1 MLKFITKVLGK
12 KTYRL
17 YLNPDTNEYQKP
29 SNLRNYVK
37 SLGMT
42 EQDWY
47 NDRVLDKD
55 QDGNP
60 VIPVC
65 RLRGCNNPCRFISL
79 ISGYSEFCSNNH
91 SISFGKTLEGR
102 IAKHGVEEGTRLHNE
117 IRVKTGKARSLGG
130 YIERYGP
137 DLGAKKWNEYRTK
150 MSNKVSL
157 SGLISELG
165 VKLGTDRYNE
175 LSRIRKESVSFE
187 GLSKKYGEDK
197 AKELLKEKRRKASYR
212 LTLEGSID
220 LYGEEDGTRRYNE
233 MVSRLRRLN
242 YLDYYIDK
250 YGEDDGIRKY
260 NERIIKAVSKKD
272 SSKVKKRISVSNES
286 MTLFNSVYSLLY
298 GIVDLSDIRYGSD
311 RQVGEYAIYT
321 RKLGDFLNV
330 RFLDFSIPKYKL
342 DIEFDGDYWHPTI
355 TEDDLIEFST
365 GVVKNIS
372 VYNHLIKDYLLR
384 NLGWEVLHI
393 KEHDYLE
400 NPSREIN
407 KCIDFIKSI
416 VLYNEN

>member
-1 MLKFITKVLGK
+1 
-12 KTYRL
+12 
-17 YLNPDTNEYQKP
+17 
-29 SNLRNYVK
+29 
-37 SLGMT
+37 
-42 EQDWY
+42 
-47 NDRVLDKD
+47 
-55 QDGNP
+55 
-60 VIPVC
+60 
-65 RLRGCNNPCRFISL
+65 
-79 ISGYSEFCSNNH
+79 
-91 SISFGKTLEGR
+91 
-102 IAKHGVEEGTRLHNE
+102 
-117 IRVKTGKARSLGG
+117 
-130 YIERYGP
+130 
-137 DLGAKKWNEYRTK
+137 
-150 MSNKVSL
+150 
-157 SGLISELG
+157 
-165 VKLGTDRYNE
+165 
-175 LSRIRKESVSFE
+175 
-187 GLSKKYGEDK
+187 
-197 AKELLKEKRRKASYR
+197 
-212 LTLEGSID
+212 
-220 LYGEEDGTRRYNE
+220 

-298 GIVDLSDIRYGSD
+298 GIVDLSDVRYGSD

-416 VLYNEN
+416 VLYNKKIKTLSAMYKVKRFGYCPPDTGCIEKDKEGNWRVINNKKGGYWKAKYSSREKAENALKAYHANK